1 MNNLTEK
8 LLNWYDLNGR
18 QMPWRFKGAAPD
30 VYPVWISEIML
41 QQTTVGT
48 VVDYFLRWM
57 KEFPTLEILA
67 KADID
72 DVLHTW
78 QGLGYYTRAKKI
90 HESAKLLMEKY
101 KGQFPKDRNELL
113 KLPGIGPYTASSI
126 CAFGFNL
133 PETVVDGNVIRVI
146 ARLYGLTQE
155 VDKDIV
161 YPLAEKLTSKN
172 RGADYASAIMDL
184 GATVCK
190 PQNPLCLN
198 CPWNTECIARQKGL
212 QEQIPLI
219 KKPAKRKLI
228 GSIFLAYD
236 KQGRLLLT
244 KRDKG
249 LLSGLF
255 EFPWTIEGF
264 TPPFDAEW
272 KKTGK
277 SIHHVFT
284 HIDFTGNIYIAQ
296 NVKPDGLF
304 VAPSDLKDYALSTLM
319 KKVIKN
325 TVSG

>member
-1 MNNLTEK
+1 MNDLTQK

-48 VVDYFLRWM
+48 VIDYFLRWM
-57 KEFPTLEILA
+57 KRFPTLQSLA
-67 KADID
+67 NADID
-72 DVLHTW
+72 EVLHLW

-90 HESAKLLMEKY
+90 HECAKVLMEQY
-101 KGQFPKDRNELL
+101 NGIFPADRAKLL

-155 VDKDIV
+155 VDKDSI
-161 YPLAEKLTSKN
+161 YPLAEKLTSLD

-198 CPWNTECIARQKGL
+198 CPWQNECIARQKGL

-219 KKPAKRKLI
+219 KKPAKRKAQ
-228 GSIFLAYD
+228 GAVFMAYD
-236 KQGRLLLT
+236 EQGRIFVT

-255 EFPWTIEGF
+255 EFPWNLDDIKV
-264 TPPFDAEW
+264 PFPANW
-272 KKTGK
+272 VKTDK
-277 SIHHVFT
+277 SVRHVFT
-284 HIDFTGNIYIAQ
+284 HIDFTADIYIAK
-296 NVKPDGLF
+296 NVKSDGLF
-304 VAPSDLKDYALSTLM
+304 VHPSDIKEYAFSTLM
-319 KKVIKN
+319 KKVIKKILD
-325 TVSG
+325 